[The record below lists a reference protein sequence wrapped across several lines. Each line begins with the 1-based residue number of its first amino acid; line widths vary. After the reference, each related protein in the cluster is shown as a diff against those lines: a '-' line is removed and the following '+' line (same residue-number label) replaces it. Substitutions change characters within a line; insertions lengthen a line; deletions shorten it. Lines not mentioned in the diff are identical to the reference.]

1 MLFQFKMKLI
11 KLEKYPLKKKKIM
24 KKNEEDKELNKL
36 LHLILSSKQKNM
48 HIQTIKE
55 RLEIIP
61 IKLWKDLK
69 LLVRLLWLPAKSIQ
83 EDKKEKTNKRNDNY
97 Y

>member
-1 MLFQFKMKLI
+1 MANAISIQNEINKAREI
-11 KLEKYPLKKKKIM
+11 PIKKKKIM

-61 IKLWKDLK
+61 IKL
-69 LLVRLLWLPAKSIQ
+69 
-83 EDKKEKTNKRNDNY
+83 
-97 Y
+97 

>member
-1 MLFQFKMKLI
+1 MANAISIQNEINKAREI
-11 KLEKYPLKKKKIM
+11 PIEKKII

-48 HIQTIKE
+48 PIQTIKE

-61 IKLWKDLK
+61 IKL
-69 LLVRLLWLPAKSIQ
+69 
-83 EDKKEKTNKRNDNY
+83 
-97 Y
+97 

>member
-1 MLFQFKMKLI
+1 MKLI

-36 LHLILSSKQKNM
+36 LHLILSLKQKNM
-48 HIQTIKE
+48 PIQTIKE

-61 IKLWKDLK
+61 IKL
-69 LLVRLLWLPAKSIQ
+69 
-83 EDKKEKTNKRNDNY
+83 
-97 Y
+97 